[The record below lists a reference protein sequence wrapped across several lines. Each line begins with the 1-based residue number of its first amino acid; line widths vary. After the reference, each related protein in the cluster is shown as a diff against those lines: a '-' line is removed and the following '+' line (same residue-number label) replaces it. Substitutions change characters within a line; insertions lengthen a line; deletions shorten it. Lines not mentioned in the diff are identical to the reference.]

1 MKKLTAIL
9 LACTVALISAPAVPA
24 FAAGADGLDR
34 AIADAA
40 AYVRKGVKAPGIG
53 SVGGVWA
60 VIGLARSGADVP
72 DAYFEGYREAVET
85 YVKACDGVLHE
96 KKYTEYSRVI
106 LGLTAAGHDPRNVAG
121 YDLTAAL
128 GDFERTVWQGVNGPI
143 WALIALDSRDYPIP
157 KNANA
162 KTRATRALY
171 IEEILRR
178 QTPDGGW
185 NLTADA
191 DGEMRAGEKGDPDIT
206 GMALQA
212 LAKYQDRRDVK
223 EATDRAL
230 SFLSALQDDKGGYTG
245 WGDAN
250 SESVVQVL
258 IALCELGIPV
268 SDPRFVKNGHSLAD
282 NIRSFQNADGGFRH
296 TAGGAGDSQMATE
309 QAFCGLVAA
318 RRAAGGEN
326 SLYRMGD
333 VEMRAASAAS
343 AADTAGAA
351 AEANGLPGRHAAVK
365 PVPVT
370 AEGKT
375 FGDIR
380 GRADREAIEALAARG
395 ILNGKTE
402 ADFAPDAGVTRAEF
416 AAVVVRG
423 LGLDPAAEGGS
434 TRSFGDVKQ
443 DAWYFDFVHAANF
456 YGIVSGIGSDLFN
469 PNGAVTRQEAA
480 AMVARAARL
489 AGLDTERDETET
501 RNALAQFGDYRSVAE
516 WAREPL
522 AFCYDRGI
530 LDDAALDIVPREAVT
545 RAEIARMLHETLA
558 LAALL

>member
-9 LACTVALISAPAVPA
+9 LACTVALMSAPAVPA
-24 FAAGADGLDR
+24 FAAGSDGLDR

-40 AYVRKGVKAPGIG
+40 AYVRKAVKAPGIG
-53 SVGGVWA
+53 SVGGEWA

-72 DAYFEGYREAVET
+72 DAYFEDYREAVEAC
-85 YVKACDGVLHE
+85 VKACDGVLHE

-121 YDLTAAL
+121 HDLTAAL

-157 KNANA
+157 KNADA
-162 KTRATRALY
+162 KTQATRALY
-171 IEEILRR
+171 VEEILRR
-178 QTPDGGW
+178 QVQDGGW

-212 LAKYQDRRDVK
+212 LAKYQDRRDVR

-230 SFLSALQDDKGGYTG
+230 VFLSALQDDRGGYTG

-258 IALCELGIPV
+258 IALCELGIPA
-268 SDPRFVKNGHSLAD
+268 SDPRFVKNGHSLVD

-296 TAGGAGDSQMATE
+296 TTGGAGDSQMATE

-326 SLYRMGD
+326 SFYRMGD

-343 AADTAGAA
+343 TASAAPADD
-351 AEANGLPGRHAAVK
+351 GLPGRHAAVR

-370 AEGKT
+370 AAGKT
-375 FGDIR
+375 FADIR

-423 LGLDPAAEGGS
+423 LGLDPAAEGENA
-434 TRSFGDVKQ
+434 RSFSDVKQ
-443 DAWYFDFVHAANF
+443 GAWYFDFVHAANV
-456 YGIVSGIGSDLFN
+456 YGIVSGVGSDLFD

-480 AMVARAARL
+480 AMVARAAKL
-489 AGLDTERDETET
+489 AGLDTERDETEI
-501 RNALAQFGDYRSVAE
+501 RNALAQFGDYRSAAE
-516 WAREPL
+516 WAQGPL

-530 LDDAALDIVPREAVT
+530 LDDAALDIAPREAVT